1 MELITVLKEGTF
13 SESEEALGN
22 KTWEIM
28 KAHGIDGKA
37 FFKDIYQILVAK
49 PNGPKL
55 ASFLLAIGPK
65 RAAGIL
71 EKAL

>member
-1 MELITVLKEGTF
+1 
-13 SESEEALGN
+13 
-22 KTWEIM
+22 M

-55 ASFLLAIGPK
+55 ASFLLAIGPE